1 MEYLVYISIGFFL
14 GGMTSFFINK
24 ILNKKYLQDI
34 KSSADKILVDAQVEA
49 ENMKNNKILQ
59 AKEKFLDL
67 KSQHE
72 KYILSKNAENKE
84 KKQNLKLKLSI
95 KKMNPLIKRN

>member
-14 GGMTSFFINK
+14 GAMTGFFISK
-24 ILNKKYLQDI
+24 IFNKKYLQDI
-34 KSSADKILVDAQVEA
+34 KSSADKILIDAQIEA
-49 ENMKNNKILQ
+49 ENIKNNKILQ

-72 KYILSKNAENKE
+72 KYILSKEAENKV
-84 KKQNLKLKLSI
+84 KNL
-95 KKMNPLIKRN
+95 N